1 MGYLNKDVLMKH
13 LAEID
18 ENKAFT
24 RAFELIKFIPVI
36 AEFDILTP
44 YEGQDIYSMDGL
56 TMYYVEA
63 FEGDIFLNA
72 NFNLVFGYNLKN

>member
-24 RAFELIKFIPVI
+24 RAFELI
-36 AEFDILTP
+36 
-44 YEGQDIYSMDGL
+44 
-56 TMYYVEA
+56 
-63 FEGDIFLNA
+63 
-72 NFNLVFGYNLKN
+72 